1 MSDGVS
7 LLRERRGGFAL
18 APSTPSQCTLPCFWG
33 FVFWLMPGQ
42 LTRTA
47 GSLDK
52 HAGTLC
58 SCAQP
63 NREKGQGR
71 NSLVGS
77 RGNAPW
83 VPPINTR
90 TLYAVV
96 TNPIA
101 RRVSR
106 GSKTLR
112 GCRAEPCRSPEA
124 EPLAPPLYTKNS
136 YFPCKST
143 KFEPEFRLNSGG
155 FFFEC
160 VLYYMNEGSVRCK
173 TDRNQTPPFRNDD
186 AGEVG
191 IVE

>member
-1 MSDGVS
+1 M
-7 LLRERRGGFAL
+7 L
-18 APSTPSQCTLPCFWG
+18 WG
-33 FVFWLMPGQ
+33 FIFLCYIEH

-52 HAGTLC
+52 HADTVAVVTN
-58 SCAQP
+58 SIA
-63 NREKGQGR
+63 RKGVQR
-71 NSLVGS
+71 VEDPLAGS
-77 RGNAPW
+77 RGSAPW

-90 TLYAVV
+90 AHYAVAL
-96 TNPIA
+96 NPIA

>member
-1 MSDGVS
+1 MSDG
-7 LLRERRGGFAL
+7 GFAPAGATRGL
-18 APSTPSQCTLPCFWG
+18 CARPLDPFAVHTPMLWG
-33 FVFWLMPGQ
+33 FIFLCYIEH

-58 SCAQP
+58 SRHQL
-63 NREKGQGR
+63 NREKG
-71 NSLVGS
+71 S
-77 RGNAPW
+77 REELPCGVKGQRPLGLPN
-83 VPPINTR
+83 
-90 TLYAVV
+90 
-96 TNPIA
+96 
-101 RRVSR
+101 
-106 GSKTLR
+106 KH
-112 GCRAEPCRSPEA
+112 AEEVCRSHQLNRAKGSPEGRRPFGGVKGQC
-124 EPLAPPLYTKNS
+124 PLRLPLYTKNS

>member
-1 MSDGVS
+1 M
-7 LLRERRGGFAL
+7 
-18 APSTPSQCTLPCFWG
+18 
-33 FVFWLMPGQ
+33 
-42 LTRTA
+42 
-47 GSLDK
+47 
-52 HAGTLC
+52 
-58 SCAQP
+58 
-63 NREKGQGR
+63 
-71 NSLVGS
+71 GS
-77 RGNAPW
+77 RGSAPW

-90 TLYAVV
+90 AHYAVALNPIARRV
-96 TNPIA
+96 SRGSKTLWQGQGAAPPWVPLINTRAHYAVALNPIA

>member
-1 MSDGVS
+1 MCDGVS
-7 LLRERRGGFAL
+7 LRRERRGGFAL
-18 APSTPSQCTLPCFWG
+18 APLDPFAVHTPMLWG
-33 FVFWLMPGQ
+33 FIFLCYIEH

-58 SCAQP
+58 SRHQL
-63 NREKGQGR
+63 NRAKGSREELPCGVKGQRPLGLP
-71 NSLVGS
+71 NKHAEEVCS
-77 RGNAPW
+77 RYQLN
-83 VPPINTR
+83 
-90 TLYAVV
+90 
-96 TNPIA
+96 
-101 RRVSR
+101 
-106 GSKTLR
+106 
-112 GCRAEPCRSPEA
+112 RAKGSPEGRRPFGGVKGQC
-124 EPLAPPLYTKNS
+124 PLRLPLYTKNS

>member
-1 MSDGVS
+1 MTGFRSCGSDEGALRS
-7 LLRERRGGFAL
+7 PPRPLRSAHSHALGFHIFLLYEH
-18 APSTPSQCTLPCFWG
+18 
-33 FVFWLMPGQ
+33 

-52 HAGTLC
+52 HADTLC
-58 SCAQP
+58 SRHQL
-63 NREKGQGR
+63 NRAEGSREELPCGVKGQRPLGLP
-71 NSLVGS
+71 N
-77 RGNAPW
+77 
-83 VPPINTR
+83 
-90 TLYAVV
+90 
-96 TNPIA
+96 
-101 RRVSR
+101 
-106 GSKTLR
+106 KH
-112 GCRAEPCRSPEA
+112 AEEVCRSHQLNRAKGSPEGRRPFGGVKGQR
-124 EPLAPPLYTKNS
+124 PLRLPLYTKNS

>member
-1 MSDGVS
+1 MCDGVS

-18 APSTPSQCTLPCFWG
+18 APLDPFAVHTPMLWG
-33 FVFWLMPGQ
+33 FIFLCYIEH

-58 SCAQP
+58 SRHQL
-63 NREKGQGR
+63 NRAKGSREELPCGVKGQC
-71 NSLVGS
+71 
-77 RGNAPW
+77 P
-83 VPPINTR
+83 
-90 TLYAVV
+90 
-96 TNPIA
+96 
-101 RRVSR
+101 
-106 GSKTLR
+106 LR
-112 GCRAEPCRSPEA
+112 
-124 EPLAPPLYTKNS
+124 LPLYTKNS

>member
-1 MSDGVS
+1 MGTRSSPEGDRKALWSRPQARNPCATRGYS
-7 LLRERRGGFAL
+7 MKGRSTQSRERVKGG
-18 APSTPSQCTLPCFWG
+18 TPLW
-33 FVFWLMPGQ
+33 
-42 LTRTA
+42 
-47 GSLDK
+47 
-52 HAGTLC
+52 
-58 SCAQP
+58 
-63 NREKGQGR
+63 GQG
-71 NSLVGS
+71 
-77 RGNAPW
+77 AAPPW

-90 TLYAVV
+90 AHYAVAL
-96 TNPIA
+96 NPIA

>member
-1 MSDGVS
+1 MTGVS
-7 LLRERRGGFAL
+7 LLRSDEGAL
-18 APSTPSQCTLPCFWG
+18 ASRPLDPFAVHTPMLWG
-33 FVFWLMPGQ
+33 FIFLCYIEH

-47 GSLDK
+47 GSPDK
-52 HAGTLC
+52 HADTVCSRHQLNRAEGSREELPCGVKGQRPLGSPNQHAGTLC

-63 NREKGQGR
+63 NREKGVERVEDPSRVQGR
-71 NSLVGS
+71 ALPES
-77 RGNAPW
+77 RG
-83 VPPINTR
+83 
-90 TLYAVV
+90 
-96 TNPIA
+96 
-101 RRVSR
+101 
-106 GSKTLR
+106 
-112 GCRAEPCRSPEA
+112 RAS
-124 EPLAPPLYTKNS
+124 APPLYTKNS

>member
-1 MSDGVS
+1 MSDG
-7 LLRERRGGFAL
+7 GFAPAGATRGL
-18 APSTPSQCTLPCFWG
+18 CARPLDPFAVHTPMLWG
-33 FVFWLMPGQ
+33 FIFLCYIEH

-47 GSLDK
+47 GSPDK

-63 NREKGQGR
+63 NREKGVERVEDPSRVQGR
-71 NSLVGS
+71 AL
-77 RGNAPW
+77 
-83 VPPINTR
+83 
-90 TLYAVV
+90 
-96 TNPIA
+96 
-101 RRVSR
+101 
-106 GSKTLR
+106 
-112 GCRAEPCRSPEA
+112 CRSPEA

>member
-1 MSDGVS
+1 MSDG
-7 LLRERRGGFAL
+7 GFAPAGATRGL
-18 APSTPSQCTLPCFWG
+18 CARPLDPFAVHTPMLWG
-33 FVFWLMPGQ
+33 FIFLCYIEH

-47 GSLDK
+47 GSPDK
-52 HAGTLC
+52 HADTVC
-58 SCAQP
+58 SRYQL
-63 NREKGQGR
+63 NRAE
-71 NSLVGS
+71 GS
-77 RGNAPW
+77 REELPW

-90 TLYAVV
+90 AHYAVAL
-96 TNPIA
+96 NPIA

-173 TDRNQTPPFRNDD
+173 TDRNQTPLFRNDD

>member
-1 MSDGVS
+1 MALHCLLQRVS
-7 LLRERRGGFAL
+7 PLRRRPKGFPIAL
-18 APSTPSQCTLPCFWG
+18 WKPSAPQRVG
-33 FVFWLMPGQ
+33 F
-42 LTRTA
+42 RA
-47 GSLDK
+47 
-52 HAGTLC
+52 AGTARCLETGD
-58 SCAQP
+58 SVT
-63 NREKGQGR
+63 N
-71 NSLVGS
+71 L
-77 RGNAPW
+77 W
-83 VPPINTR
+83 INTR
-90 TLYAVV
+90 TLYESV
-96 TNPIA
+96 TNSIA
-101 RRVSR
+101 KRVSR

>member
-1 MSDGVS
+1 M
-7 LLRERRGGFAL
+7 L
-18 APSTPSQCTLPCFWG
+18 CF
-33 FVFWLMPGQ
+33 Q
-42 LTRTA
+42 
-47 GSLDK
+47 S
-52 HAGTLC
+52 
-58 SCAQP
+58 
-63 NREKGQGR
+63 R
-71 NSLVGS
+71 NSPQTITIFADDQETGVCTAKQS
-77 RGNAPW
+77 RGRSQSPLVASAEAKSC
-83 VPPINTR
+83 INTR
-90 TLYAVV
+90 AHYAVAL
-96 TNPIA
+96 NPIA

-112 GCRAEPCRSPEA
+112 GCRAEPCRSPAA